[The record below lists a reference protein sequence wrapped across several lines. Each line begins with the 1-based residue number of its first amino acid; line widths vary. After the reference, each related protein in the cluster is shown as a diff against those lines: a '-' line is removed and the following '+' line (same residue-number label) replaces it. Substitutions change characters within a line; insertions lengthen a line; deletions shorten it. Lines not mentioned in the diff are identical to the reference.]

1 MFHPPQEAEQVA
13 KQHGYNLRPTNARDY
28 THLGHTQFV
37 AEPTRTYLT
46 LVTKLFSLA
55 QMSFK
60 MGLRQHGMEAGRAML
75 KAFAQIKEKEVFSPI
90 KASSLAPTQRRK
102 ALRTI
107 NLIKEKRDGVLKGRT
122 CVDGRPQRAYIAKED
137 ASSPTML
144 LDYNLR
150 KQWLHLF
157 NFINI
162 IIKEY
167 LLLD

>member
-13 KQHGYNLRPTNARDY
+13 KQHGYNLRPTKARDY

-37 AEPTRTYLT
+37 AEPTRTYLK

-107 NLIKEKRDGVLKGRT
+107 NLIKEKQGVPASMAGRKGHTLQKRT
-122 CVDGRPQRAYIAKED
+122 HRHRQCSSTHPQRY
-137 ASSPTML
+137 S
-144 LDYNLR
+144 
-150 KQWLHLF
+150 Q
-157 NFINI
+157 
-162 IIKEY
+162 
-167 LLLD
+167 